1 MEITSEIKYKKIGFH
16 TIEFLAFILPAIP
29 DSLSVRIGILSIYF
43 IAHYYKAQV
52 AYSNYK
58 KKCLTEMKS
67 SMV

>member
-1 MEITSEIKYKKIGFH
+1 MEVTSEIRYKKFGFH
-16 TIEFLAFILPAIP
+16 VIEFIGFILPAIP
-29 DSLSVRIGILSIYF
+29 DSLFVRIGILSIYF

-52 AYSNYK
+52 VYRNYK